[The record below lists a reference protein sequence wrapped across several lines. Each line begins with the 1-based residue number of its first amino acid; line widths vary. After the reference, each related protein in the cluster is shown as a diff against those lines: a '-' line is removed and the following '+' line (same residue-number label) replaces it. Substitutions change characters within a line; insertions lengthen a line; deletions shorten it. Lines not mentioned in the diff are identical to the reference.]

1 MSDAQTPRPAAG
13 TDSGAGTHTVAAEG
27 AATEEAPVE
36 ATAAANAPSAQAAG
50 GRSFLPRS
58 TLLRHLLLLLLG
70 AVAAVI
76 ILELTSPFTNSQ
88 LAQLSYFAIAAGGLT
103 VLTGLNGQISLGH
116 GALMAVGAYT
126 TALFLQADEPLPLPL
141 IMLVS
146 VVTTTLVGA
155 LVGVAAARL
164 HGPYLAGATLAL
176 AVGLPG
182 IAIYFHGTLGGEQ
195 GLRVR
200 APRPPEAFDT
210 FIGWVSGN
218 SPSGTKWL
226 AYVGAICL
234 LITFF
239 LLANLV
245 RSRIGRTWRAVR
257 DQEVAAELAG
267 INLGA
272 WRVLAFVVSAAAAGL
287 AGAVLALVVRLA
299 APGGFTLVLS
309 LSLLTAIVLGGLGS
323 LVGALLGSA
332 LLVFLPP
339 FVTDL
344 GADFG
349 LNNTEAAQ
357 LAPFVYGVV
366 LIVAMIFA
374 PAGFVGTVRMRWL
387 TARAKRAAAAR
398 ASTGG

>member
-1 MSDAQTPRPAAG
+1 MTMSESQTPLSSPAAAQA
-13 TDSGAGTHTVAAEG
+13 TD
-27 AATEEAPVE
+27 EAPVE
-36 ATAAANAPSAQAAG
+36 ATAAANAPSAQAGGG
-50 GRSFLPRS
+50 GRSFLPKS
-58 TLLRHLLLLLLG
+58 TLLRHLIGVLVAAIG
-70 AVAAVI
+70 AV
-76 ILELTSPFTNSQ
+76 ILLEITDPFTNSQ
-88 LAQLSYFAIAAGGLT
+88 LASLSYYAIAAGGLT

-126 TALFLQADEPLPLPL
+126 TALFLQTDEPPALPL
-141 IMLVS
+141 ILLVS
-146 VVTTTLVGA
+146 VLLATVVGA

-182 IAIYFHGTLGGEQ
+182 LAIYFHDTLGGEQ

-200 APRPPEAFDT
+200 APRAPDSFGD

-218 SPSGTKWL
+218 SATGTKWL

-234 LITFF
+234 IITYF

-272 WRVLAFVVSAAAAGL
+272 WRVLAFTVSAAAAGL
-287 AGAVLALVVRLA
+287 AGGVLALVVRLA
-299 APGGFTLVLS
+299 APSGFTLVLS
-309 LSLLTAIVLGGLGS
+309 LALLTAIVLGGLGS
-323 LVGALLGSA
+323 LLGALLGSA

-344 GADFG
+344 GADLG
-349 LNNTEAAQ
+349 LDNTEAAQ
-357 LAPFVYGVV
+357 LAPLVYGVV

-374 PAGFVGTVRMRWL
+374 PAGFVGTVRLRWL
-387 TARAKRAAAAR
+387 TYRAKQRAAAAR
-398 ASTGG
+398 ASSGR

>member
-1 MSDAQTPRPAAG
+1 MTMSESQTPAAAR
-13 TDSGAGTHTVAAEG
+13 AGDELI
-27 AATEEAPVE
+27 EEVPFT
-36 ATAAANAPSAQAAG
+36 ATAAANAPSAQATG
-50 GRSFLPRS
+50 GRSFLPKS
-58 TLLRHLLLLLLG
+58 TLLRHLLVLVVSAVG
-70 AVAAVI
+70 AV
-76 ILELTSPFTNSQ
+76 ILLEITDPYTNSQ
-88 LAQLSYFAIAAGGLT
+88 LATLTYYAIAAGGLT
-103 VLTGLNGQISLGH
+103 VLTGMNGQISLGH

-126 TALFLQADEPLPLPL
+126 TALLLGVDGEPLPLPVILL
-141 IMLVS
+141 IAIAAA
-146 VVTTTLVGA
+146 TLVGA

-182 IAIYFHGTLGGEQ
+182 LALYFKETLGGEQ

-200 APRPPEAFDT
+200 APQPPESFKS
-210 FIGWVSGN
+210 FIAWVSGN
-218 SPSGTKWL
+218 PASGTKWL
-226 AYVGAICL
+226 AYIGAVCL

-272 WRVLAFVVSAAAAGL
+272 WRVLAFVVSAACAGL

-299 APGGFTLVLS
+299 APSGFTLVLS
-309 LSLLTAIVLGGLGS
+309 LSLLTAIVIGGLGS
-323 LVGALLGSA
+323 LLGALLGSA

-339 FVTDL
+339 FVTNLGGDL
-344 GADFG
+344 GLSQTG
-349 LNNTEAAQ
+349 SAQ

-366 LIVAMIFA
+366 LVVAMIFA
-374 PAGFVGTVRMRWL
+374 PAGFVGTIRLRWM
-387 TARAKRAAAAR
+387 TARAKAAASAR
-398 ASTGG
+398 ADTRG

>member
-1 MSDAQTPRPAAG
+1 MTMSDPQTP
-13 TDSGAGTHTVAAEG
+13 TTVDG
-27 AATEEAPVE
+27 AATGKATDEAPTT
-36 ATAAANAPSAQAAG
+36 ATAAANAPSAQAGA
-50 GRSFLPRS
+50 GRSFLPKS
-58 TLLRHLLLLLLG
+58 TLLRHLVILLLCAVG
-70 AVAAVI
+70 AV
-76 ILELTSPFTNSQ
+76 ILLEITSPFQNSQ
-88 LAQLSYFAIAAGGLT
+88 LATLSYYAIAAGGLT
-103 VLTGLNGQISLGH
+103 LLTGLNGQISLGH

-126 TALFLQADEPLPLPL
+126 TALFLQEREGALPLPL
-141 IMLVS
+141 ILLVA
-146 VVTTTLVGA
+146 VVVATAVGA

-182 IAIYFHGTLGGEQ
+182 LALYFNETLGGEQ

-200 APRPPEAFDT
+200 APQAPESFDS
-210 FIGWVSGN
+210 FIGFVSGN
-218 SPSGTKWL
+218 PPTNTKWL
-226 AYVGAICL
+226 AYVGTICL
-234 LITFF
+234 LITYF
-239 LLANLV
+239 LLANLI

-272 WRVLAFVVSAAAAGL
+272 WRVLAFTVSAAAAGL
-287 AGAVLALVVRLA
+287 AGGVLALVVRLA
-299 APGGFTLVLS
+299 APSGFTLVLS

-323 LVGALLGSA
+323 LLGAVLGSA

-344 GADFG
+344 GTDFG

-374 PAGFVGTVRMRWL
+374 PAGFVGTIRLRWL
-387 TARAKRAAAAR
+387 TYRAKQRMAAAR
-398 ASTGG
+398 ASSGG

>member
-1 MSDAQTPRPAAG
+1 MSDMQIPSSAAG
-13 TDSGAGTHTVAAEG
+13 QATDV
-27 AATEEAPVE
+27 APVE
-36 ATAAANAPSAQAAG
+36 ATAAANAPSAQATG

-58 TLLRHLLLLLLG
+58 TLLRHLLVVLVCAVG
-70 AVAAVI
+70 AV
-76 ILELTSPFTNSQ
+76 ILLEITDPFTNSQ
-88 LAQLSYFAIAAGGLT
+88 LASVTYYAIAAGGLT

-126 TALFLQADEPLPLPL
+126 TALFLEADEPLPLPV
-141 IMLVS
+141 ILVLS
-146 VVTTTLVGA
+146 VVTATAVGA

-164 HGPYLAGATLAL
+164 HGPYLAGATLGL

-182 IAIYFHGTLGGEQ
+182 LALYFKDTLGGEQ

-200 APRPPEAFDT
+200 APQPPDAFKE
-210 FIGWVSGN
+210 FIGLVSGN

-226 AYVGAICL
+226 AYLGTICL
-234 LITFF
+234 LLTFF
-239 LLANLV
+239 VLANLA

-272 WRVLAFVVSAAAAGL
+272 WRVLAFVVSAACAGL
-287 AGAVLALVVRLA
+287 GGAVLALVVRLA
-299 APGGFTLVLS
+299 APSAFTLVLS
-309 LSLLTAIVLGGLGS
+309 LALLTAIVIGGLGS
-323 LVGALLGSA
+323 LLGALLGSA

-344 GADFG
+344 GGNFG
-349 LNNTEAAQ
+349 LDNTEAAQ

-366 LIVAMIFA
+366 LVLAMIFA
-374 PAGFVGTVRMRWL
+374 PAGFVGTIRLRLL
-387 TARAKRAAAAR
+387 TSRADRAASR
-398 ASTGG
+398 AGSGG

>member
-1 MSDAQTPRPAAG
+1 MSDMQTPSSAAG
-13 TDSGAGTHTVAAEG
+13 QATDV
-27 AATEEAPVE
+27 APVE
-36 ATAAANAPSAQAAG
+36 TTAAANAPSAQATG

-58 TLLRHLLLLLLG
+58 TLLRHLLVVLACAVG
-70 AVAAVI
+70 AV
-76 ILELTSPFTNSQ
+76 ILLEITDPFTNSQ
-88 LAQLSYFAIAAGGLT
+88 LASVTYYAIAAGGLT

-126 TALFLQADEPLPLPL
+126 TALFLEADEPLPLPV
-141 IMLVS
+141 ILVLS
-146 VVTTTLVGA
+146 VVTATAVGA

-164 HGPYLAGATLAL
+164 HGPYLAGATLGL

-182 IAIYFHGTLGGEQ
+182 LALYFKDTLGGEQ

-200 APRPPEAFDT
+200 APQPPDAFKE
-210 FIGWVSGN
+210 FIGLVSGN

-226 AYVGAICL
+226 AYLGTICL
-234 LITFF
+234 LLTFF
-239 LLANLV
+239 VLANLA

-272 WRVLAFVVSAAAAGL
+272 WRVLAFVVSAGCAGL
-287 AGAVLALVVRLA
+287 GGAVLALVVRLA
-299 APGGFTLVLS
+299 APSAFTLVLS
-309 LSLLTAIVLGGLGS
+309 LALLTAIVIGGLGS
-323 LVGALLGSA
+323 LLGALLGSA

-344 GADFG
+344 GGNFG
-349 LNNTEAAQ
+349 LDNTEAAQ

-366 LIVAMIFA
+366 LVLAMIFA
-374 PAGFVGTVRMRWL
+374 PAGFVGTIRLRLL
-387 TARAKRAAAAR
+387 TSRADRGASRAG
-398 ASTGG
+398 SGG

>member
-1 MSDAQTPRPAAG
+1 MTMSDSQTPTSAA
-13 TDSGAGTHTVAAEG
+13 G
-27 AATEEAPVE
+27 AATAEAPVD
-36 ATAAANAPSAQAAG
+36 ATAAANAPSAQASGG
-50 GRSFLPRS
+50 GRSFLPTS
-58 TLLRHLLLLLLG
+58 TLLRHLLVVLLCIVG
-70 AVAAVI
+70 AV
-76 ILELTSPFTNSQ
+76 ILLEITDPFTNSQ
-88 LAQLSYFAIAAGGLT
+88 LASLSYYAIAAGGLT

-141 IMLVS
+141 ILLVS
-146 VVTTTLVGA
+146 VLVATAVGA

-182 IAIYFHGTLGGEQ
+182 LAIYFHDTLGGEQ

-200 APRPPEAFDT
+200 APQAPDLFKD

-218 SPSGTKWL
+218 SATGTKWL
-226 AYVGAICL
+226 AYVGAMCL
-234 LITFF
+234 ILTYF

-272 WRVLAFVVSAAAAGL
+272 WRVLAFTVSAAAAGL
-287 AGAVLALVVRLA
+287 AGGVMALVVRLA
-299 APGGFTLVLS
+299 APSGFTLVLS
-309 LSLLTAIVLGGLGS
+309 LALLTAIVLGGLGS
-323 LVGALLGSA
+323 LLGALLGSA

-344 GADFG
+344 GADLG
-349 LNNTEAAQ
+349 LDNTEAAQ

-374 PAGFVGTVRMRWL
+374 PAGFVGTVRLRWL
-387 TARAKRAAAAR
+387 TYRAKQRAAAAR
-398 ASTGG
+398 SSSGG